1 MNNKVNTPGPDYS
14 ISAMIRYN
22 ATGYHRH
29 RLRDVQLDGA
39 FVEMGNARVLRKD
52 STVDVVFV
60 HRQAGTS
67 NTHLV
72 NAKVARVENGGALLK
87 FVGLDTQAK
96 QALRSFDK
104 ESSNRA

>member
-1 MNNKVNTPGPDYS
+1 MNNKVNTPGPDCS
-14 ISAMIRYN
+14 LNAMIRYN

-29 RLRDVQLDGA
+29 RLREVQLDGA

-60 HRQAGTS
+60 HRQAGAS
-67 NTHLV
+67 STHRV

-87 FVGLDTQAK
+87 FVGLDRQAK
-96 QALRSFDK
+96 QALRSLDRALP
-104 ESSNRA
+104 NRA